1 MARYL
6 PLDPRTMPAGQ
17 ELLARIRRQHLD
29 LTRLVRALDR
39 DRVPDPVVKYLEGAM
54 LDLDDAQDTLARL
67 LVLEV
72 SADG

>member
-1 MARYL
+1 VSALERKSV
-6 PLDPRTMPAGQ
+6 PAGD
-17 ELLARIRRQHLD
+17 ELLARIRRQHVE
-29 LTRLVRALDR
+29 LTLLVRALDR

-72 SADG
+72 SVGG